1 MFSVYKVCQSPVTCS
16 TTQDTIRRK
25 PGLLPMKW
33 WCKDL
38 FLISNKLN
46 AISFPA
52 HIFSASVYV
61 HNDLHKAVDSVP
73 HCTWTVHCTLKPKV
87 SHLLKHSQGSLGGQ
101 EGELEAALLT
111 SLIRRPLCSKESPLS
126 AQHKLLNSRPE
137 PVLRQHQSH
146 GTIQQNLM
154 NIRWKITMDCKTIS
168 SKHETRIKYS

>member
-1 MFSVYKVCQSPVTCS
+1 MFSVYEVCQRPVTWS
-16 TTQDTIRRK
+16 ATQDTVLRK
-25 PGLLPMKW
+25 PGLLLMKCW
-33 WCKDL
+33 WKDL
-38 FLISNKLN
+38 FLIRNKLN

-52 HIFSASVYV
+52 HIFPASVYAD
-61 HNDLHKAVDSVP
+61 NDLHKAVDSVSQ
-73 HCTWTVHCTLKPKV
+73 CKWTIHYTLKPQV
-87 SHLLKHSQGSLGGQ
+87 SHLLKHSQRSLGGQ

-111 SLIRRPLCSKESPLS
+111 SLIRRPLCSNQSPLS

-168 SKHETRIKYS
+168 Y